1 MNNSLFQS
9 NLVYT
14 LFSYSFWIVV
24 CGKRSFSDKGRLVG
38 ERSEK
43 QGIVAYC
50 QDSCIVF
57 ELVANYFP
65 CPTLAT
71 PRSNK
76 TRPATFLSHEA
87 ILWFADYFLPSL
99 HSNLPADCL
108 LPLVGH

>member
-14 LFSYSFWIVV
+14 LFFYSFGIVVV
-24 CGKRSFSDKGRLVG
+24 CGKRSFSDKARLVG

-43 QGIVAYC
+43 QGIVACC

-57 ELVANYFP
+57 ELVATCFP

-71 PRSNK
+71 PS
-76 TRPATFLSHEA
+76 F
-87 ILWFADYFLPSL
+87 
-99 HSNLPADCL
+99 
-108 LPLVGH
+108 

>member
-14 LFSYSFWIVV
+14 LFFYSFGIVV
-24 CGKRSFSDKGRLVG
+24 CGKRSFSDKARLVG

-43 QGIVAYC
+43 QGIVACC

-57 ELVANYFP
+57 ELVATCFP

-71 PRSNK
+71 PS
-76 TRPATFLSHEA
+76 F
-87 ILWFADYFLPSL
+87 
-99 HSNLPADCL
+99 
-108 LPLVGH
+108 

>member
-24 CGKRSFSDKGRLVG
+24 CGKRSFSDKARLVG

-43 QGIVAYC
+43 QGIVACC

-57 ELVANYFP
+57 ELVANSFP

-71 PRSNK
+71 PS
-76 TRPATFLSHEA
+76 F
-87 ILWFADYFLPSL
+87 
-99 HSNLPADCL
+99 
-108 LPLVGH
+108 